1 MYDKIV
7 KLVFTI
13 ILITQP
19 ILIAKESG
27 KTGGQR
33 F

>member
-19 ILIAKESG
+19 MLM
-27 KTGGQR
+27 QR
-33 F
+33 KKVIQGVKDY